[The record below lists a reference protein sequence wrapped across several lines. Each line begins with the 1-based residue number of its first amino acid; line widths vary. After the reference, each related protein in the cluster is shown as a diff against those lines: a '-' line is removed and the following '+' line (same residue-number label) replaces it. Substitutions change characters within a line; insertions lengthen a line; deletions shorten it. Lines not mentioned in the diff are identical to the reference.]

1 MASKGVNRVIILGRV
16 GQDPEIRYSPSGT
29 AFASLSVATSEQWRD
44 KQSGEQKE
52 LTEWHK
58 VSIVGKLAEIAG
70 QYVKKGDQVYFEGQL
85 RTRKWQDNQ
94 GNDRYTTEIL
104 VGMNGVMQMLGARQ
118 GSSEQSSAPR
128 NSGKQHRAAPQQQ
141 QQSAPP
147 MDFDDDI
154 PFAPATLPF
163 PSHAVYAI

>member
-1 MASKGVNRVIILGRV
+1 MASKGVNKVIVLGRV

-85 RTRKWQDNQ
+85 RTRKWQDEQ
-94 GNDRYTTEIL
+94 GNERYTTEIL

-118 GSSEQSSAPR
+118 GGSEQHSAQR
-128 NSGKQHRAAPQQQ
+128 NSGQQQ
-141 QQSAPP
+141 RSATQKQQSAPP

-154 PFAPATLPF
+154 PF
-163 PSHAVYAI
+163 

>member
-1 MASKGVNRVIILGRV
+1 MASKGVNKVIVLGRV

-85 RTRKWQDNQ
+85 RTRKWQDNH
-94 GNDRYTTEIL
+94 GNDRHTTEIL

-118 GSSEQSSAPR
+118 GSSEPDSAPR
-128 NSGKQHRAAPQQQ
+128 NSGQQQRSAPQE

-147 MDFDDDI
+147 MDFDDPDI
-154 PFAPATLPF
+154 PF
-163 PSHAVYAI
+163 

>member
-1 MASKGVNRVIILGRV
+1 MASRGVNRVIILGRV

-94 GNDRYTTEIL
+94 GNERYTTEIL
-104 VGMNGVMQMLGARQ
+104 VGMSGVMQMLGAKQ
-118 GSSEQSSAPR
+118 GGSELDSAQR
-128 NSGKQHRAAPQQQ
+128 NSGQQQRSSPQQQ
-141 QQSAPP
+141 QSVPP
-147 MDFDDDI
+147 MDFPDDI
-154 PFAPATLPF
+154 PF
-163 PSHAVYAI
+163 

>member
-104 VGMNGVMQMLGARQ
+104 VGMNGVMQMLGAKQ
-118 GSSEQSSAPR
+118 GGSEPASAPR
-128 NSGKQHRAAPQQQ
+128 KSGQQQSSSPQQ

-147 MDFDDDI
+147 MDFPDDI
-154 PFAPATLPF
+154 PF
-163 PSHAVYAI
+163 